1 MNNKPKSVDTVLL
14 ALITAMVAGGFLIFS
29 SASLGLMARDGASFG
44 SEAFTQFAFGVL
56 GGGAA
61 LFLLSNVYYRHWRKY
76 AIYIFIISLFGT
88 LAVFIPGL
96 GMSHGGATRWLD
108 LGITTIQPAEFLK
121 IGFIIY
127 LATWLSGVTGK
138 IDQWKY
144 GVFPLVGIVGAV
156 GAVML
161 LQPDTDTFMIMGFAG
176 LAMFLVAG
184 AKWRDIGILVLAAVL
199 MLAVVA
205 IARPYVMD
213 RITTF
218 LDPGADPQ
226 GSGYQIQQSLIAVGS
241 GGFAGRG
248 FGQSIQKFEYLPEPT
263 SDSIFAVYAE
273 EFGFLGTTLLVIG
286 FVCMTIRGYKTATQA
301 KDIFGTLLVVGFMTI
316 IVAQAFLNMGAMVAL
331 APLSGLPLPFI
342 SHGGTALAA
351 TLASLGIVLNV
362 SKYRSF
368 SKSA

>member
-14 ALITAMVAGGFLIFS
+14 ALIAVMVAGGFLIFS
-29 SASLGLMARDGASFG
+29 SASLGLMARDGASFA
-44 SEAFTQFAFGVL
+44 SEAFSQFVFGIV
-56 GGGAA
+56 GGGIG
-61 LFLLSNVYYRHWRKY
+61 LFLMSNVYYRHWRKY
-76 AIYIFIISLFGT
+76 AVYIFIIALAGT

-108 LGITTIQPAEFLK
+108 LGITTVQPSELLK

-127 LATWLSGVTGK
+127 LATWLSGVSGK
-138 IDQWKY
+138 IEQWKY
-144 GVFPLVGIVGAV
+144 GLFPFVGTTGAV
-156 GAVML
+156 GVVML

-176 LAMFLVAG
+176 MAMFLVSG
-184 AKWRDIGILVLAAVL
+184 AKWRDIAILVVGAILT
-199 MLAVVA
+199 LAVVA
-205 IARPYVMD
+205 LARPYVMD

-273 EFGFLGTTLLVIG
+273 EFGFLGTVLLVIG
-286 FVCMTIRGYKTATQA
+286 FVCMTMRGYRTATQA
-301 KDIFGTLLVVGFMTI
+301 RDIFGTLLVVGFMTMI
-316 IVAQAFLNMGAMVAL
+316 AAQAFLNIGAMVAL

-351 TLASLGIVLNV
+351 TLVSLGIVLNV
-362 SKYRSF
+362 SKYRTF
-368 SKSA
+368 TKSA

>member
-14 ALITAMVAGGFLIFS
+14 AMIAIMVAGGFLIFS

-44 SEAFTQFAFGVL
+44 SEAFSQFVFGIL
-56 GGGAA
+56 GGGTA
-61 LFLLSNVYYRHWRKY
+61 LFLMSNVYYRHWRKY
-76 AIYIFIISLFGT
+76 AIYIFIVTILLT

-96 GMSHGGATRWLD
+96 GMTHGGATRWLD
-108 LGITTIQPAEFLK
+108 IGITTIQPSELLK

-127 LATWLSGVTGK
+127 LATWLSGVSNK
-138 IDQWKY
+138 IEQWKY
-144 GVFPLVGIVGAV
+144 GLIPFVGIIGAV

-161 LQPDTDTFMIMGFAG
+161 LQPDTDTLMIMGFAG
-176 LAMFLVAG
+176 MAMFLIAG
-184 AKWRDIGILVLAAVL
+184 ARWRDIGIVILGAVL
-199 MLAVVA
+199 LLTVVA
-205 IARPYVMD
+205 FARPYVMD

-218 LDPGADPQ
+218 LDPGADPL

-273 EFGFLGTTLLVIG
+273 EFGFLGTTLLILG
-286 FVCMTIRGYKTATQA
+286 FVFMTMRGYKTATEA
-301 KDIFGTLLVVGFMTI
+301 KDIFGTLLVVGFMTLI
-316 IVAQAFLNMGAMVAL
+316 AAQAFLNIGAMVAL

-362 SKYRSF
+362 SKYRTF
-368 SKSA
+368 RKAA